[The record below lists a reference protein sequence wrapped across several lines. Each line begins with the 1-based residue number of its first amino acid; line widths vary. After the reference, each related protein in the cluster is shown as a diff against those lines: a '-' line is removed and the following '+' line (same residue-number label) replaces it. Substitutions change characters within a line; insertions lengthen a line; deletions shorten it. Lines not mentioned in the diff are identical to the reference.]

1 MLYEQL
7 LLVAD
12 DENLPQ
18 DRAAYDELVAYE
30 KSLKIEK
37 DKPNRLH
44 PEIDF
49 SGTYSVIS
57 GNADPWIGMASPGGF
72 DLFAIYRDHSKQEEM
87 TEFSFEFRPDQC
99 RFRVNKDTMIKA
111 SMDGELILRETDNVF
126 PPYILEIRIHWV
138 NSWAETKMRFE
149 YQKGIMKITS
159 MKLRLNEEDNW
170 LVSRG
175 EAIKVEE
182 R

>member
-49 SGTYSVIS
+49 SGTYRVIS
-57 GNADPWIGMASPGGF
+57 GMRTHGLEWHLLAD
-72 DLFAIYRDHSKQEEM
+72 
-87 TEFSFEFRPDQC
+87 
-99 RFRVNKDTMIKA
+99 
-111 SMDGELILRETDNVF
+111 LICSQ
-126 PPYILEIRIHWV
+126 YIEI
-138 NSWAETKMRFE
+138 T
-149 YQKGIMKITS
+149 Q
-159 MKLRLNEEDNW
+159 
-170 LVSRG
+170 SR
-175 EAIKVEE
+175 KK
-182 R
+182 